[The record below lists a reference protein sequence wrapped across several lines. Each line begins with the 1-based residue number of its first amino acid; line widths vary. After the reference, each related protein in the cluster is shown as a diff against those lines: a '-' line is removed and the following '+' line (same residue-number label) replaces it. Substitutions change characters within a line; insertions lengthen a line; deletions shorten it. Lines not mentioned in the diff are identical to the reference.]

1 MNLTNRK
8 DKKVI
13 SAMLSFCTPLI
24 IFYGDSLPFLRRLTK
39 YFFVLA
45 LLHTLLA
52 RLRTTRSILQFLQL
66 LLSSGLAPAWCDL
79 RDTKKQ
85 KIGDI

>member
-8 DKKVI
+8 DKKMI
-13 SAMLSFCTPLI
+13 SAMLIYCTPLM
-24 IFYGDSLPFLRRLTK
+24 IFYGDILPFLRRLTY
-39 YFFVLA
+39 YFLVPA
-45 LLHTLLA
+45 LLA

-66 LLSSGLAPAWCDL
+66 LLSSALAPAWRDL